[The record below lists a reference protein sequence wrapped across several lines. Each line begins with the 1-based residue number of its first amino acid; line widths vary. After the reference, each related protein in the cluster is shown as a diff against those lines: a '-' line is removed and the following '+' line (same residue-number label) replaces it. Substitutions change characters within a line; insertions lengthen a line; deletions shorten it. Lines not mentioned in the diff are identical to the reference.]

1 VPAEFRGCLDM
12 TQFVLKTL
20 GLDDYRVRLGFRDPA
35 SDKYVG
41 SAENWQ
47 RAEEALERVCG
58 EMNLPNLNIERGEAA
73 FYGPKADF
81 VVADCIGREW
91 QLGTVQLDYNLPSP
105 QRFGLEYIGDDNAPH
120 QPVMIH
126 RAPFGSFERF
136 VGMLIEH
143 FAGAF
148 PLWLA
153 PEQVRVMVVSQ
164 KAEEYGRGVQRQ
176 LAEAGFRVAGDY
188 RAEKIGAKIRDAQLE
203 LIPYMFVIGGRE
215 ADEGKVA
222 VRDRI
227 EGDIGAMPLA
237 AAIERLRAEVKAKTV
252 RKTAK

>member
-1 VPAEFRGCLDM
+1 M
-12 TQFVLKTL
+12 
-20 GLDDYRVRLGFRDPA
+20 
-35 SDKYVG
+35 
-41 SAENWQ
+41 
-47 RAEEALERVCG
+47 
-58 EMNLPNLNIERGEAA
+58 
-73 FYGPKADF
+73 
-81 VVADCIGREW
+81 ADCIGREW

-105 QRFGLEYIGDDNAPH
+105 QRFGLEYIGADNAPH

-164 KAEEYGRGVQRQ
+164 KVEEYGRQRRSGNWPRP
-176 LAEAGFRVAGDY
+176 ACGSRGDY

-222 VRDRI
+222 VRDRL
-227 EGDIGAMPLA
+227 EGDLGAMPLA
-237 AAIERLRAEVKAKTV
+237 AAIDEAPGRNPGEDACEASRSKTSARTGIVGESRNDLAESSYSCCRPFQSPLRCIAYGKMEA
-252 RKTAK
+252 A